1 MTSTI
6 ILAITEQDVAEIK
19 VSQKNLLSSFFCG
32 FSVAVVTTHMINAE
46 MIAATAGATN
56 QLDTITESFYHL
68 MFEEPSVAIPQP
80 MRAPT
85 TVWVP
90 DIGIPNTE
98 EHIMNKKDE
107 MQVPSIIFSAIE

>member
-1 MTSTI
+1 MTSII

-19 VSQKNLLSSFFCG
+19 VSQKNLLSSLFCG
-32 FSVAVVTTHMINAE
+32 FSVAVATTHMINAE

-68 MFEEPSVAIPQP
+68 MFEEPCDAMPQP

-90 DIGIPNTE
+90 DKGIPNTE
-98 EHIMNKKDE
+98 EHIMIEKDE
-107 MQVPSIIFSAIE
+107 M